1 LGDEAELRDDPGPR
15 GSASNEEYNDVTT
28 CDDDDDL
35 MDVKAEPTRD
45 DWKAVTSS
53 ERRSTAARSRKLIT
67 E

>member
-28 CDDDDDL
+28 SCDDDDDL

-53 ERRSTAARSRKLIT
+53 ES
-67 E
+67 